1 VVSVNRSIARTM
13 RMWRGVTKEKGGPA
27 AFFPHGM
34 RCYFFM
40 FLVAVSSIVRAGFVV
55 SGQ

>member
-1 VVSVNRSIARTM
+1 MRTC
-13 RMWRGVTKEKGGPA
+13 TEAIEKKKGGQA
-27 AFFPHGM
+27 ASFPCGM

-40 FLVAVSSIVRAGFVV
+40 FLVAVSSILRAGFVV